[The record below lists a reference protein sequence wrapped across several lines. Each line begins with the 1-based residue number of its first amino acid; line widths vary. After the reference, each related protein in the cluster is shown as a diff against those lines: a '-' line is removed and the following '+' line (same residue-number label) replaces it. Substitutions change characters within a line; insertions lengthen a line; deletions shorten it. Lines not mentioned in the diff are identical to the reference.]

1 MEQKRI
7 SYRKLPYTSQENVAL
22 YTTNQK
28 FGLFNYYYYYYFTW
42 SELYYYYLRFF
53 LTLYSSKKP
62 EKIYH
67 GFHKNIKQ
75 YSCFEHWQ

>member
-28 FGLFNYYYYYYFTW
+28 FGLIIIIIILHDQNCIIIT
-42 SELYYYYLRFF
+42 
-53 LTLYSSKKP
+53 
-62 EKIYH
+62 
-67 GFHKNIKQ
+67 
-75 YSCFEHWQ
+75 